1 MDVVRIVLGVVILHE
16 KARSVNPVI
25 MGFSSLLG
33 TCPSE
38 VNMSSPFFHDLLHLA
53 TGDVLR
59 HSIQVFVN
67 ECE

>member
-1 MDVVRIVLGVVILHE
+1 MDVIRIVLGVVILYK
-16 KARSVNPVI
+16 KARPVNSIIV
-25 MGFSSLLG
+25 GFSSLLG

-38 VNMSSPFFHDLLHLA
+38 VNILSPFFLDLHHLV